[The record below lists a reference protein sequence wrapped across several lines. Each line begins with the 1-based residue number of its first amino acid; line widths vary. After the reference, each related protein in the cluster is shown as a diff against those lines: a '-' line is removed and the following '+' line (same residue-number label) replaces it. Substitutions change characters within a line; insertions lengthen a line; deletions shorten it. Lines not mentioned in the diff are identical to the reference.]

1 MSDQPTTAGAPGD
14 AAVLSTLANGLQ
26 VLECLA
32 AGRTS
37 VRHLSEELSLPR
49 QTVYRVLRTLAA
61 LGWVELDRGDD
72 TYCLTS
78 KVWSIASRS
87 FRLSDV
93 RDTLSPVV
101 RRLAQVHGETVHLA
115 TYERGDVTYID
126 KAEGWHPI
134 RSYTELGGTA
144 PAYCVA
150 TGKMLLALQPDAEV
164 DRVLAQPLDAHTPTT
179 VTDGDTL
186 RRELAAALDQGYAV
200 NRGEWREGVAG
211 IAVPIVS
218 GPTGERVA
226 IGFSGPESR
235 IAERADE
242 LLAALREAVEGS
254 PFVQHSSTPTRKEV
268 R

>member
-1 MSDQPTTAGAPGD
+1 MSDPLAPQGAASD
-14 AAVLSTLANGLQ
+14 ATVLSTLANGLQ

-37 VRHLSEELSLPR
+37 VRHLSEELDLPR

-101 RRLAQVHGETVHLA
+101 QRLAETFGETVHLA
-115 TYERGDVTYID
+115 TYERGEVTYID

-150 TGKMLLALQPDAEV
+150 TGKMLLALQSSAEV
-164 DRVLAQPLDAHTPTT
+164 DRVLSQPLAAHTPTT
-179 VTDGDTL
+179 VTDPGAL
-186 RRELAAALDQGYAV
+186 RSELATALEQGYAV

-211 IAVPIVS
+211 IALPIVS
-218 GPTGERVA
+218 GPTGEHVA
-226 IGFSGPESR
+226 IGFSGPEAR
-235 IAERADE
+235 IQDRADE

-254 PFVQHSSTPTRKEV
+254 PFLQHSSVPTRKEV

>member
-1 MSDQPTTAGAPGD
+1 MTDPTDTPGSTADAP
-14 AAVLSTLANGLQ
+14 VLSTLANGLH

-32 AGRTS
+32 AGRSS
-37 VRHLSEELSLPR
+37 VRHLSAELDMPR
-49 QTVYRVLRTLAA
+49 QTVYRVLKTLAS

-93 RDTLSPVV
+93 RDTLAPVV
-101 RRLAQVHGETVHLA
+101 RRLADLHGETVHLA
-115 TYERGDVTYID
+115 TYEQGQVTYID
-126 KAEGWHPI
+126 KADGWHPI

-150 TGKMLLALQPDAEV
+150 TGKMLLAVQPQGEIE
-164 DRVLAQPLDAHTPTT
+164 RVLRGPLEAHTPET
-179 VTDGDTL
+179 VVDGAEL
-186 RRELAAALDQGYAV
+186 RRQLAEARDQGYAV

-218 GPTGERVA
+218 GPTGDHVA
-226 IGFSGPESR
+226 IGFSGPRDR
-235 IAERADE
+235 ILGRIDE
-242 LLAALREAVEGS
+242 LLAALRDVVAAS
-254 PFVQHSSTPTRKEV
+254 PFMQHHHDPAGKEA